1 MPLGGCMKKSKTL
14 NTLPPHHNF
23 SYYPDSIAP
32 DGLIIFLDMQQF
44 EVGMSMFV
52 PAIKL
57 QTAKKQI
64 KKLTEEKGWKVSF
77 ADRIEDGKLGVRFW
91 RLV

>member
-1 MPLGGCMKKSKTL
+1 MKKSK
-14 NTLPPHHNF
+14 PPKAVSPHHNF

-57 QTAKKQI
+57 QTARKQI
-64 KKLTEEKGWKVSF
+64 KKLTKEKGWEVSF

-91 RLV
+91 RLL

>member
-1 MPLGGCMKKSKTL
+1 
-14 NTLPPHHNF
+14 
-23 SYYPDSIAP
+23 
-32 DGLIIFLDMQQF
+32 
-44 EVGMSMFV
+44 VGMSMFV
-52 PAIKL
+52 PAIKI